1 MPAKPR
7 HPAEPTTQTVLRS
20 GAVYRALKRAIL
32 EQALP
37 PGTKLPEDSIG
48 ERLGVSRTLVRE
60 ALLRLS
66 GEGLVELRP
75 NRGACVAH
83 PSLEEGRD
91 IFAVRGALEGLV
103 MRALAGRLTAE
114 QRRRI
119 EDHVAAEEAASGHD
133 GAQDGAHDGAISI
146 RLAGEFHTLL
156 ADLTGNALLA
166 RYVNDVVSRC
176 SLILAL
182 YGRRHSA
189 ECGASEHRAVLAALV
204 RGDAEAA
211 VALMAGHLDAITN
224 RALLVSDDPR
234 DVLAT
239 YARIE
244 GL

>member
-1 MPAKPR
+1 MTAKASPSSPPAR
-7 HPAEPTTQTVLRS
+7 PAPQNTSVLRS

-66 GEGLVELRP
+66 AEGLVELRP

-83 PSLEEGRD
+83 PSLEDGRD
-91 IFAVRGALEGLV
+91 IFAVRGALERLV
-103 MRALAGRLTAE
+103 VQELAGRLSAE

-119 EDHVAAEEAASGHD
+119 EAHVDAEEEASGRD
-133 GAQDGAHDGAISI
+133 AAASI

-156 ADLTGNALLA
+156 ADLAGNALLA

-189 ECGASEHRAVLAALV
+189 ECGASEHRAVLAALLK
-204 RGDAEAA
+204 GDAEKAA
-211 VALMAGHLDAITN
+211 ALMTNHLEAIAS

-234 DVLAT
+234 DVLAS
-239 YARIE
+239 YAKIE

>member
-1 MPAKPR
+1 MATKPKPAR
-7 HPAEPTTQTVLRS
+7 PAAPPPDTAVLRS

-32 EQALP
+32 EQALT

-83 PSLEEGRD
+83 PSLEDGRD
-91 IFAVRGALEGLV
+91 IFAVRGALERLV
-103 MRALAGRLTAE
+103 VQGLAGKLTAE

-119 EDHVAAEEAASGHD
+119 EAHVAAEETANGHD
-133 GAQDGAHDGAISI
+133 AAASI

-156 ADLTGNALLA
+156 ADMSGNALLA

-204 RGDAEAA
+204 KGDADGAA
-211 VALMAGHLDAITN
+211 TLMATHLDAITT
-224 RALLVSDDPR
+224 RALLANDDPR
-234 DVLAT
+234 DVLAS
-239 YARIE
+239 YAKIE

>member
-1 MPAKPR
+1 
-7 HPAEPTTQTVLRS
+7 VLRS

-66 GEGLVELRP
+66 AEGLVELRP

-91 IFAVRGALEGLV
+91 MFAVRGALERLV
-103 MRALAGRLTAE
+103 VQELAGRLSAE
-114 QRRRI
+114 QRRRVEAHI
-119 EDHVAAEEAASGHD
+119 DAEEKASGRD
-133 GAQDGAHDGAISI
+133 AAMSI

-166 RYVNDVVSRC
+166 RYINDVVSRC

-204 RGDAEAA
+204 KGDAEQAA
-211 VALMAGHLDAITN
+211 ALMTTHLEAIAS
-224 RALLVSDDPR
+224 RALLASDDPR
-234 DVLAT
+234 DVLAS
-239 YARIE
+239 YAKIE

>member
-1 MPAKPR
+1 MTTKTPPSSPTARPATKNT
-7 HPAEPTTQTVLRS
+7 AVLRS

-66 GEGLVELRP
+66 AEGLVELRP

-83 PSLEEGRD
+83 PSLEDGRD
-91 IFAVRGALEGLV
+91 IFAVRGALERLV
-103 MRALAGRLTAE
+103 VQELAGRLSAE

-119 EDHVAAEEAASGHD
+119 EAHVDAEEKASGRD
-133 GAQDGAHDGAISI
+133 AAMSI

-166 RYVNDVVSRC
+166 RYINDVVSRC

-204 RGDAEAA
+204 KGDAERATA
-211 VALMAGHLDAITN
+211 SMTAHLEAIAS
-224 RALLVSDDPR
+224 RALLVTDDPR
-234 DVLAT
+234 DVLAS
-239 YARIE
+239 YAKIE